1 MKKNS
6 FIYKLLSLVISFFYL
21 ANCNSQNLD
30 IDLLKSINPR
40 NPNSIVMR
48 GLTSSTYPL
57 GAAVPLAQLVT
68 GYITKDK
75 NIQYKGWET
84 VGSLAVT
91 VVVGEGLKYAINRQ
105 RPYTTYP
112 GVVFPYD
119 ASETGQSFPSGH
131 TSIAFATATSLALEY
146 KKWYVVVPAYLWAAG
161 VGYSR
166 LYLGEHYPTDVLAGA
181 VVGAGSA
188 WLSHW
193 LTKKV
198 FKTRNGAN

>member
-1 MKKNS
+1 MRRKY
-6 FIYKLLSLVISFFYL
+6 FISGLAIIAICFFN
-21 ANCNSQNLD
+21 AVTVGAQNFD
-30 IDLLKSINPR
+30 INLLKSINPQ
-40 NPNSIVMR
+40 NPNSGIMR
-48 GLTSSTYPL
+48 GLTNSAYPV
-57 GAAVPLAQLVT
+57 GAAVPFAQLVA

-75 NIQYKGWET
+75 KLQHQGWET

-105 RPYTTYP
+105 RPYITYP
-112 GVVFPYD
+112 DAVHPYD

-166 LYLGEHYPTDVLAGA
+166 LYQGEHYPSDVFAGA

-198 FKTRNGAN
+198 FKH

>member
-1 MKKNS
+1 M
-6 FIYKLLSLVISFFYL
+6 IYKSLLLAVSFFYL
-21 ANCNSQNLD
+21 ANCNSQNFD
-30 IDLLKSINPR
+30 INLLKSINPQ
-40 NPNSIVMR
+40 NPKSIIMR
-48 GLTSSTYPL
+48 GFTSSAYPIGL
-57 GAAVPLAQLVT
+57 AVPLTQLIT
-68 GYITKDK
+68 GYATKDK
-75 NIQYKGWET
+75 GLQYKGWET
-84 VGSLAVT
+84 VGSLAAT
-91 VVVGEGLKYAINRQ
+91 VVVAEGLKYAINRQ
-105 RPYTTYP
+105 RPYVTYP
-112 GVVFPYD
+112 GAVFPYD

-131 TSIAFATATSLALEY
+131 TSIAFATATSLSLEY

-198 FKTRNGAN
+198 FKTRSSTN

>member
-1 MKKNS
+1 MMRRY
-6 FIYKLLSLVISFFYL
+6 FIITLSIAAICVFKASNVN
-21 ANCNSQNLD
+21 AQNVD
-30 IDLLKSINPR
+30 INLLKSINPQ
-40 NPNSIVMR
+40 NPNSGIMR
-48 GLTSSTYPL
+48 GFTNSAYPI
-57 GAAVPLAQLVT
+57 GAAVPLAQLVA
-68 GYITKDK
+68 GYISKDK
-75 NIQYKGWET
+75 KLQYKGWET

-91 VVVGEGLKYAINRQ
+91 VVLGEGLKYAINRQ

-112 GVVFPYD
+112 DAVHPYD
-119 ASETGQSFPSGH
+119 ASETGKSFPSGH
-131 TSIAFATATSLALEY
+131 TAIAFATATSLALEY

-166 LYLGEHYPTDVLAGA
+166 LYQGEHYPSDVLAGA

-198 FKTRNGAN
+198 FKH